1 MKGLAGFGANLASNK
16 FVRAAIREEVRGSPG
31 NRTLDT
37 AGCMAQHKSVYGT
50 GIQCFPSRQASPV
63 DLYSSRT
70 RATDVT
76 VMCQY

>member
-50 GIQCFPSRQASPV
+50 GIHVFRV
-63 DLYSSRT
+63 GRRVLLTLYSSRT
-70 RATDVT
+70 RATA